1 MRTCTVLRYQNF
13 WSRKSRINAGKDGIE
28 PVSAQGVEIISM
40 DFLLDED
47 KPLIWRGPLK
57 MNAMKQLLM
66 ETDWGDLD
74 YLIVDLPPGTG
85 DEPLSIAQLLPSID
99 GAIIVSTPQNIAL
112 KSVRRSISFAKSIGF
127 DIIGMVINM
136 AYVTCPKCGEKIDL
150 FESGEIEKTLRDF
163 DIELLAKLP
172 FDIKAEHMAENGE
185 LFVSSESDISNE
197 FNNIVRKVM
206 K

>member
-1 MRTCTVLRYQNF
+1 MR
-13 WSRKSRINAGKDGIE
+13 G
-28 PVSAQGVEIISM
+28 
-40 DFLLDED
+40 
-47 KPLIWRGPLK
+47 
-57 MNAMKQLLM
+57 
-66 ETDWGDLD
+66 
-74 YLIVDLPPGTG
+74 
-85 DEPLSIAQLLPSID
+85 
-99 GAIIVSTPQNIAL
+99 
-112 KSVRRSISFAKSIGF
+112 
-127 DIIGMVINM
+127 
-136 AYVTCPKCGEKIDL
+136 KIDL